1 MLTHCA
7 AYLGNDSGISHL
19 AATIGVPSIVL
30 FGADQLGW
38 RPWAE
43 HIEPLVVSL
52 TAADDSDTA
61 RVMTQLTTLL
71 R

>member
-1 MLTHCA
+1 
-7 AYLGNDSGISHL
+7 
-19 AATIGVPSIVL
+19 VL
-30 FGADQLGW
+30 FGTDQLSW

-43 HIEPLVVSL
+43 HVEPLVVSL
-52 TAADDSDTA
+52 TGPDDSDTA